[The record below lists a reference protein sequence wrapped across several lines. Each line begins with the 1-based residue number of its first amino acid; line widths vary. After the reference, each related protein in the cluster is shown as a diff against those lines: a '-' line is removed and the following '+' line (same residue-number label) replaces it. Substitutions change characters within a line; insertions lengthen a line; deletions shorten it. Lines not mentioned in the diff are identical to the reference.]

1 MENHTDKITDED
13 FIKLFGCDRETYDKK
28 LCDNEYKILKERE
41 KEYEYLKSLE
51 EKQIGLDEG
60 GSNAATLVLE
70 DAGGS
75 NATTRIIVIAYFHYD
90 TLRSDIELFHDEN
103 TAKEWLYDR
112 WGFLLNREIPSTLK
126 ELIELCS
133 EKEVTIEII
142 KKNI

>member
-1 MENHTDKITDED
+1 MENHTDKITDEE
-13 FIKLFGCDRETYDKK
+13 FIKLFGCDRDTYDKK

-41 KEYEYLKSLE
+41 KEYEYLESLE
-51 EKQIGLDEG
+51 EKQI
-60 GSNAATLVLE
+60 V
-70 DAGGS
+70 
-75 NATTRIIVIAYFHYD
+75 VIAYFHYD

-103 TAKEWLYDR
+103 SAKEWLYDR

-142 KKNI
+142 KKNL